1 MKRRLYFLLPDVNST
16 KIIHNELLL
25 ARIEERNMHVLAR
38 DDISLAGLPEASLL
52 EKSDLIHGLQ
62 LGFIVGGFTGTV
74 LAISIYL
81 FGMIVPGWETIS
93 MVGIIVGGAF
103 FGSWTSSMVAINMQN
118 TRLKEFMKDVNSG
131 QILYMVQDKYF
142 IWSIYQYIE
151 LMKLQNL
158 SIQIILK
165 QVFVGSITQFLP
177 SLKIEN
183 HLKTTKYCCCFKME
197 NFKIIYDCLI

>member
-1 MKRRLYFLLPDVNST
+1 MKRRLYFLLPDVNSAKT
-16 KIIHNELLL
+16 IHNELLL

-62 LGFIVGGFTGTV
+62 LGFIVGGFTGIA
-74 LAISIYL
+74 LAITVYF

-93 MVGIIVGGAF
+93 MSGIIVGGAF

-131 QILYMVQDKYF
+131 HILYMVD
-142 IWSIYQYIE
+142 IPVHRIDEIT
-151 LMKLQNL
+151 KLVD
-158 SIQIILK
+158 SKHPEASVRGVDHTIPA
-165 QVFVGSITQFLP
+165 FP
-177 SLKIEN
+177 
-183 HLKTTKYCCCFKME
+183 
-197 NFKIIYDCLI
+197 

>member
-1 MKRRLYFLLPDVNST
+1 MKRRLYFLLPDVNSAKT
-16 KIIHNELLL
+16 IHNELLL

-74 LAISIYL
+74 LAISTYL

-93 MVGIIVGGAF
+93 MGGIIVGGAF

-131 QILYMVQDKYF
+131 HILYMVDIPVQRIDE
-142 IWSIYQYIE
+142 IT
-151 LMKLQNL
+151 KLVD
-158 SIQIILK
+158 SKHPEASVRGVDHTIPA
-165 QVFVGSITQFLP
+165 FP
-177 SLKIEN
+177 
-183 HLKTTKYCCCFKME
+183 
-197 NFKIIYDCLI
+197 